1 MIDSQ
6 CPNREPSISLDAK
19 VSDYI
24 KNMYPLYQSSD
35 VAFSHGLIDTV
46 RVILNSFGEYEYQ
59 VIAMQENP
67 LLVASFA
74 LSAVIALFG
83 GLFSVFAAYKFY
95 MYLKRRFNQYVQKR
109 KNLSITLKIV
119 KAVE

>member
-1 MIDSQ
+1 M
-6 CPNREPSISLDAK
+6 A
-19 VSDYI
+19 
-24 KNMYPLYQSSD
+24 
-35 VAFSHGLIDTV
+35 
-46 RVILNSFGEYEYQ
+46 
-59 VIAMQENP
+59 ENP
-67 LLVASFA
+67 LLVASFG

-95 MYLKRRFNQYVQKR
+95 KYLKRRFNQYVQKR